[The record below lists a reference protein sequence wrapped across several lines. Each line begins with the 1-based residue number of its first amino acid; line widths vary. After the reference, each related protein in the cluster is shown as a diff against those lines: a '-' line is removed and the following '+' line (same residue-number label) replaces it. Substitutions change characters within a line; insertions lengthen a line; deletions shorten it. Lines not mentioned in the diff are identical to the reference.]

1 MKANFYK
8 ITLIFLLFALSSTV
22 FSQSILMVTQL
33 NSETGEIPT
42 QDSALVVF
50 LEDYAGWIIDAVDMD
65 AYSGGTDPD
74 YTKSGAYSSYDA
86 IYISDAVGSSTI
98 TPFEAAGFPIPCVT
112 NEGYAVRSNRWKWIE
127 EGLDDELFIQ
137 LSGDQRNKETYK
149 LIIHDEDHFI
159 SNLYPAD
166 YELLW
171 TSYPDSMADGVG
183 VTGFKLDDCIE
194 GAISLGHFGSDSI
207 AEFPSFWAIPENST
221 VFHSSV
227 NITSNI
233 VVIGTVV
240 KAVGIY
246 ATEEYNKLLY
256 WSFKWVMGDETVSVK
271 SNTQNN
277 DLSVWP
283 NPTIGNVNFSFTLSA
298 SGNARINIYNIA
310 GKLIESFDSDYL
322 SAGKNTIK
330 LDFLDMAEGFYIY
343 EIITGNDFING
354 KIIKN

>member
-22 FSQSILMVTQL
+22 FSQSILMVTRL
-33 NSETGEIPT
+33 NSITGEIPT

-194 GAISLGHFGSDSI
+194 GAISLGHFGS
-207 AEFPSFWAIPENST
+207 
-221 VFHSSV
+221 V
-227 NITSNI
+227 
-233 VVIGTVV
+233 
-240 KAVGIY
+240 
-246 ATEEYNKLLY
+246 L
-256 WSFKWVMGDETVSVK
+256 
-271 SNTQNN
+271 
-277 DLSVWP
+277 
-283 NPTIGNVNFSFTLSA
+283 TINL
-298 SGNARINIYNIA
+298 
-310 GKLIESFDSDYL
+310 
-322 SAGKNTIK
+322 
-330 LDFLDMAEGFYIY
+330 
-343 EIITGNDFING
+343 
-354 KIIKN
+354 